1 MRIVDDLRDLSAA
14 LENATGEVRGA
25 VVTIGV
31 YDGVHLGHH
40 AVLRLVRELA
50 DARDL
55 AAVCV
60 TFDRHPAEVVRP
72 DSAPKLLTTPEQ
84 KLELLDA
91 TGFLDL
97 AFVLRFDEARS
108 REPAEDFVREVLVEA
123 AHARLVVV
131 GADFHFG
138 KGRGGDVALLQRMG
152 AELGF
157 EVIGVGLEAA
167 PGGTI
172 YSSTRIRELLA
183 EGDVEAATALLGHP
197 HEVRGTVVEG
207 DRRGRELGYPTAN
220 VAVPNRCCLPADGI
234 YAGTFRGGDG
244 VTRSASISLGRRP
257 TFYESADASL
267 LEAYVLD
274 YDGDL
279 YGQPVAVQFVRR
291 LRGEVRF
298 ESVDA
303 LVAQIAQDVEET
315 RRVLS

>member
-1 MRIVDDLRDLSAA
+1 MRIVDDLGDLAAA
-14 LENATGEVRGA
+14 LEGGGDDGRGS

-72 DSAPKLLTTPEQ
+72 ESAPKLLTTPEQ

-91 TGFLDL
+91 TGYLDL
-97 AFVLRFDEARS
+97 AFVLHFDKARS
-108 REPAEDFVREVLVEA
+108 QEPAEDFVREVLVDSA
-123 AHARLVVV
+123 QARMVVV

-138 KGRGGDVALLQRMG
+138 RGRGGDVPLLQRMG

-157 EVIGVGLEAA
+157 EVIAMGLEAA

-183 EGDVEAATALLGHP
+183 DGDVEAAAALLGRP
-197 HEVRGTVVEG
+197 HEVRGRVVEG

-220 VAVPNRCCLPADGI
+220 VAVPARWCLPADGI

-244 VTRSASISLGRRP
+244 VERMASISLGRRP
-257 TFYESADASL
+257 TFYESADSSL

-274 YDGDL
+274 FDGDL
-279 YGQPVAVQFVRR
+279 YGQHVAVQFVRR
-291 LRGEVRF
+291 LRGEERF
-298 ESVDA
+298 ESVEA
-303 LVAQIAQDVEET
+303 LVAQIGHDVEAT